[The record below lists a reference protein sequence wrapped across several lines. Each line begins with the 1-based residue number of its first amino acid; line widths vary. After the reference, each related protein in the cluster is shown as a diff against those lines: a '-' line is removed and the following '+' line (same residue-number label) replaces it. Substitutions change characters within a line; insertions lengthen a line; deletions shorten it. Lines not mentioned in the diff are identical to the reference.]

1 MERFLPMLAVQSQP
15 FDSAEHLF
23 EVKWDGV
30 RAVAAVEAGHWNVW
44 GRELADYTQ
53 RYPELD
59 VLRRLPAGTVLDGE
73 LVLLRS
79 GRADLQE
86 LMRRHQLAGA
96 RKIQEASR
104 RLPATY
110 MVFDLVYHGGRPL
123 WGRPLAERRLLLA
136 ELLDQYPGHGL
147 VLSEGVAGSGR
158 TFFDKVVEQGH
169 EGVMAKHLQSRYL
182 PGRRVQAW
190 RKIKPFQSIPCV
202 VIGYTPSREGIHSLL
217 VAATSQGVAAV
228 RGGVDQRFFPG
239 AAVAIGSARTDQ
251 TAPEARGPVWQET
264 GHLGRAGDFLRS
276 AVPGVDTAWPPAR
289 SPLSRPSGPMI
300 RITWLHQHLQEEPS
314 CLSDLTLQS
323 S

>member
-59 VLRRLPAGTVLDGE
+59 PLRRLPSGTVLDGE

-86 LMRRHQLAGA
+86 LMRRHQLVGA

-110 MVFDLVYHGGRPL
+110 MIFDLVYHGGRPL
-123 WGRPLAERRLLLA
+123 WGRPLAERRLFLA

-202 VIGYTPSREGIHSLL
+202 VIGYTPSCEGIHSLL
-217 VAATSQGVAAV
+217 VAATSQGVLGYVAELTSGFSQEQRWQLARLVQTRQRPRPVVPCGRKRANWVEPEIFCQV
-228 RGGVDQRFFPG
+228 RFLEWTPHGRLRGAHFRGLLDQ
-239 AAVAIGSARTDQ
+239 
-251 TAPEARGPVWQET
+251 
-264 GHLGRAGDFLRS
+264 
-276 AVPGVDTAWPPAR
+276 
-289 SPLSRPSGPMI
+289 
-300 RITWLHQHLQEEPS
+300 
-314 CLSDLTLQS
+314 
-323 S
+323 